1 MYVIV
6 IMSHGDDG
14 KVYGNDN
21 SSLNLCDIYGLLSE
35 TKFPAMA
42 HKPKLVIIEACS
54 GGKYRLEIESFGW
67 GLHWKRVPATVVLLS
82 LAY

>member
-1 MYVIV
+1 MLV

-14 KVYGNDN
+14 KVYGNDS

-42 HKPKLVIIEACS
+42 HKPKLVIVEVCS
-54 GGKYRLEIESFGW
+54 GGKLVNYMRNCVNMG
-67 GLHWKRVPATVVLLS
+67 
-82 LAY
+82 

>member
-1 MYVIV
+1 MFVLV

-21 SSLNLCDIYGLLSE
+21 SGLNLCDIYGLLSE

-54 GGKYRLEIESFGW
+54 GGKYRLEMKTFG
-67 GLHWKRVPATVVLLS
+67 
-82 LAY
+82 

>member
-1 MYVIV
+1 MFVIV

-42 HKPKLVIIEACS
+42 HKPKLVIVEACS
-54 GGKYRLEIESFGW
+54 GGKLVNYM
-67 GLHWKRVPATVVLLS
+67 
-82 LAY
+82 